1 AEALPEEAEP
11 DIYIQS
17 EEGLKKAEDIDIPL
31 VEGTPVEPPGGPGEA
46 QKGGPGAQERKEGG
60 GGEGR

>member
-1 AEALPEEAEP
+1 PEEAEP